1 MKIYTNETA
10 QFRKL
15 VAELKAKGMNVT
27 QIAASMQVHHNT
39 VAAWHCGSVR
49 ISPSRLEQ
57 AKGLL

>member
-1 MKIYTNETA
+1 MKIYTDETA
-10 QFRKL
+10 EFRKV
-15 VAELKAKGMNVT
+15 VAKLKAKGMNVT

-49 ISPSRLEQ
+49 INPARLEQ